1 MIFSRIAIISS
12 KEAPTIVFPVSS
24 DKISHTSSW
33 CSIIYLTSIHGNCY
47 LNLKLLRTHIT
58 WAFIAYVTCFL
69 TSLGCKA
76 KTTSSVFHRCKLITL
91 SFLKRFPPWRYMDER
106 ISPWFFFSQPCLW
119 EDLSLSFIHSSVS
132 LIPPH
137 FHWLLQRKLQ
147 LSKSY
152 NVHMTHLH
160 MSQANR

>member
-1 MIFSRIAIISS
+1 MFNNIFDKYPWKLSPLLEATPNPYYLSLHCLCYMFSYLSRLQSQDNILSISS
-12 KEAPTIVFPVSS
+12 LQAHNTELSQTLFP
-24 DKISHTSSW
+24 
-33 CSIIYLTSIHGNCY
+33 LTVH
-47 LNLKLLRTHIT
+47 
-58 WAFIAYVTCFL
+58 
-69 TSLGCKA
+69 
-76 KTTSSVFHRCKLITL
+76 
-91 SFLKRFPPWRYMDER
+91 DDR

-119 EDLSLSFIHSSVS
+119 EDLSLSFIHSSGS

-160 MSQANR
+160 MSQANRQKALYTGNSVYSNFHIIGTFPMTI